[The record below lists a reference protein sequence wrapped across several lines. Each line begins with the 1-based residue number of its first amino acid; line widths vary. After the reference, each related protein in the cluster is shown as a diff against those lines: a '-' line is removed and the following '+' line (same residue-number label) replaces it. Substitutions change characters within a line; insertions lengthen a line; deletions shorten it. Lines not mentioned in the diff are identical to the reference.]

1 MLTNFSGGSIS
12 TKTLTLG
19 TIADGVPAASA
30 SIGINYTDSEGTT
43 TSKTISVTATKALA
57 GASGSK
63 GDPGTNG
70 TNGNDGRRTATGM
83 VHYQLTSTSAPTN
96 PTADSYTF
104 SNGTFTNLTAN
115 WGTGAPTYAS
125 GNTNKYWYSFFT
137 AVETSPGS
145 GVGSVTFG
153 NSTQAIGFSG
163 LVSFTGPNGVSDG
176 SNALTF
182 GVAGTTLI
190 NGSNISTGRITSTN
204 ISLPGGFNYANG
216 QYVNAGTLINLDS
229 GSIHTKNFYISSSG
243 DAEFKGNLSAAGG
256 TFAGNLSAVGGTFTG
271 TLSAANGDFSG
282 TLTSNDG
289 IIGGWT
295 INSSSLASS
304 GSIITLD
311 AQGKSITINSSSGAP
326 IVLINGGKT
335 FADYG
340 GSYSSGLQ
348 TYNGSLTTETLYGST
363 TKTTANLLSFTATA
377 GKNYLITATET
388 HSNGT
393 TAARSSNANNIYR
406 MSNSYRIYV
415 KNTTTNVVTTVLS
428 DSANYYGP
436 GNGTIYAYFG
446 GNGYSTSIL
455 LSGDGNGYEV
465 YIESFLTIQGISGQ
479 IDQWRHPSM
488 TFRVDEAASY
498 TELNGA
504 GLQAGEA
511 ASKYIKIRRSASNIN
526 GTNDTMLEVGGS
538 ANLTGDL
545 VANSSDKRLKT
556 NIRKIDSPLERI
568 EKING
573 VFFNWNEF
581 AIKEVNKLPD
591 IEEVGLIAQEV
602 NEVLP
607 QIVKKAPFDTNENG
621 DSKSGENYLTIQYE
635 KIVPLLLEGIKE
647 LKKEI
652 DELKR
657 NK

>member
-1 MLTNFSGGSIS
+1 MTSAVMNAAEASV
-12 TKTLTLG
+12 TLTV
-19 TIADGVPAASA
+19 TH
-30 SIGINYTDSEGTT
+30 TDSEGTT
-43 TSKTISVTATKALA
+43 GQTQTIIVRATKVPT
-57 GASGSK
+57 GEK
-63 GDPGTNG
+63 GDQGNPGTNG
-70 TNGNDGRRTATGM
+70 TNGLRTATGM
-83 VHYQLTSTSAPTN
+83 VHYQLTSATAPAN
-96 PTADSYTF
+96 PTATSYTF
-104 SNGTFTNLTAN
+104 SNGTFSGLTAN

-137 AVETSPGS
+137 AVETTPGS
-145 GVGSVTFG
+145 GVGNVTFG

-163 LVSFTGPNGVSDG
+163 LVSFTGVNGVSDG

-243 DAEFKGNLSAAGG
+243 DAEFKGSLSAAGG

-271 TLSAANGDFSG
+271 TLSAADGEFSG
-282 TLTSNDG
+282 TITSNDG
-289 IIGGWT
+289 LIGGWA
-295 INSSSLASS
+295 INSSSLSS
-304 GSIITLD
+304 PSNIITLD
-311 AQGKSITINSSSGAP
+311 SANKSITINSSSGAP
-326 IVLINGGKT
+326 IVLINGGNV

-348 TYNGSLTTETLYGST
+348 TFNGSLTNETLYSTIT
-363 TKTTANLLSFTATA
+363 TKTTANLLSFSTTV
-377 GKNYLITATET
+377 GKNYLVTATET
-388 HSNGT
+388 QANGT
-393 TAARSSNANNIYR
+393 TAARSSNANDIYR
-406 MSNSYRIYV
+406 ISNQYRIYV
-415 KNTTTNVVTTVLS
+415 KNTTTNVISTVLS
-428 DSANYYGP
+428 DSANFYGP
-436 GNGTIYAYFG
+436 GNGTIYAEFG
-446 GNGYSTSIL
+446 GNGYSTSII
-455 LSGDGNGYEV
+455 LSGDGNTYEV
-465 YIESFLTIQGISGQ
+465 YIESVLQIFGISGN
-479 IDQWRHPSM
+479 IDQWSHPSM

-511 ASKYIKIRRSASNIN
+511 ASKYIKIRRNASNIN
-526 GTNDTMLEVGGS
+526 GTSDTMLEVGGS
-538 ANLTGDL
+538 ANLTGDV
-545 VANSSDKRLKT
+545 VANSSDIRLKT

-581 AIKEVNKLPD
+581 AVKEVNKKAE

-602 NEVLP
+602 QEVLP
-607 QIVKKAPFDTNENG
+607 QIVKKAPFDTNEDG

-652 DELKR
+652 EELKKNR
-657 NK
+657 